1 MLRGCGMTDTLK
13 CDLCDADAG
22 DDPYHATMD
31 ENGHVHI
38 CAACFDPQQHDVG
51 VLKQQRDE
59 LLAALRGLRDAFIG
73 TSVEVQA
80 DAMRAARAAIAKA
93 GGAV

>member
-1 MLRGCGMTDTLK
+1 MSSSESSYTW
-13 CDLCDADAG
+13 
-22 DDPYHATMD
+22 DDWYNRHNPNNEKNRRLD
-31 ENGHVHI
+31 K
-38 CAACFDPQQHDVG
+38 QHHEVA

-93 GGAV
+93 GGES

>member
-1 MLRGCGMTDTLK
+1 MSSSESSYTW
-13 CDLCDADAG
+13 
-22 DDPYHATMD
+22 DDWYDRHNPNSEKNRRID
-31 ENGHVHI
+31 KQLQEV
-38 CAACFDPQQHDVG
+38 AA
-51 VLKQQRDE
+51 LKQQRDD
-59 LLAALRGLRDAFIG
+59 LLKALRGLRDAFLG

>member
-1 MLRGCGMTDTLK
+1 MSSSESSYTW
-13 CDLCDADAG
+13 
-22 DDPYHATMD
+22 DDWYNRNNPNSEKNRLLD
-31 ENGHVHI
+31 K
-38 CAACFDPQQHDVG
+38 QHQEVA

-59 LLAALRGLRDAFIG
+59 LLKALRGLRDAFIG

-93 GGAV
+93 GGES